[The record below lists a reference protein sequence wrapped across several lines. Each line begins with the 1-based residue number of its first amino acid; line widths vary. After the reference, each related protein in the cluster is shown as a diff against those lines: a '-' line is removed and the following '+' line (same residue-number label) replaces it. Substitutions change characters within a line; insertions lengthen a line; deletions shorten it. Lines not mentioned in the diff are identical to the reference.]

1 MGRLLGAIAGAQEEA
16 RRTGHSLVG
25 VEPAVSQETEAAGAD
40 ACTTGWEKKVPKVP
54 ATSQMCFVLW
64 AGIISAYPEKLFSKE
79 THLGSPPPSLTTQF
93 TPCALLGGEPVTPA
107 YPTQLKTA
115 FWVSNS
121 FLPSSVSWPGVLVPL
136 TRGRNSRSWGEIKG
150 STHSPTSPA
159 TASPRAP
166 PHPSPPLRPV
176 LLNGD
181 NLSSPE
187 TFRAVGTG
195 DATGI

>member
-1 MGRLLGAIAGAQEEA
+1 MQEPRKKQGGLDTA
-16 RRTGHSLVG
+16 LALVG
-25 VEPAVSQETEAAGAD
+25 AEPAVAQGTEAAGAD
-40 ACTTGWEKKVPKVP
+40 TITSGWEKEGPQG
-54 ATSQMCFVLW
+54 TSNRLDVLRVM
-64 AGIISAYPEKLFSKE
+64 GRHVSAHPVKLFSKE

-93 TPCALLGGEPVTPA
+93 TPCALLGGQPVTPA

-121 FLPSSVSWPGVLVPL
+121 FLPSSVLWPGVLVSL
-136 TRGRNSRSWGEIKG
+136 TRGRNLRSWGEIKG

-166 PHPSPPLRPV
+166 PHPSPPLRPA